1 MLKNKKTPFHIQLS
15 YLFAA
20 LIIVFGLALDTLLFE
35 KMRQILLVEIDAQY
49 ELIGQKVVNSV
60 ISVYERAKV
69 QTQLLA
75 HHDDLT
81 HANTLHQRLNF
92 LPYLTTAI
100 DSSDATIA
108 AYVAYPNGDYFAVRE
123 WTETEI
129 MRKRFNAPP
138 KTAWLVESISKD
150 SDKNSKG
157 WTATILFL
165 DEMRNE
171 LARVSRTDIAFDA
184 RTRAWY
190 QLAMQHKADEVA
202 GTDPYYFKADGMLGF
217 SYATRATDQADTAIV
232 GVDIEISELADI
244 LEHGKGTPSSRIAL
258 LTHDGGVLA
267 LQSGNGEPYIPAPVI
282 NSDGDYS
289 LPKLKS
295 QNAPVLFQLFQKDQI
310 TILGSHLVH
319 QRGGDWESFNA
330 EIQIPN
336 GNPLHLL
343 ITSPH
348 SELLANITRLR
359 HQTLLLSLLVGLLG
373 IALTVYFSRFASK
386 PLKRLADAA
395 AAIAHFD
402 FSQPINIQSNIT
414 EIDDLAS
421 AMERMKS
428 TIRSFLELSVSLASE
443 SNIDDLLARVLN
455 ELSSVVGSKK
465 GILYLYQPQQQS
477 LQPAYYKSSLS
488 SQLSAADFKAIPIND
503 ASHPIAAAC
512 ANQCKIVT
520 MQAEQRAVWF
530 GSHEEL
536 KNEKN
541 LIAIPLIDR
550 NANLVGAIGLM
561 MEDAEID
568 LGRQKM
574 AEAISGSA
582 AVAIEN
588 QLLIHEQKVL
598 LEAFI
603 QLIAG
608 AIDAKSP
615 YTGGHCQRVPVLT
628 KMLAAAACNEK
639 TGEFADF
646 ALSDSAWEQL
656 HIAAWLH
663 DCGKVTTPE
672 YVVDKA
678 TKLESLT
685 DRIHEIRMRF
695 EVLKRDAEIARLK
708 AVAQGANQLEQQLL
722 YNEKIAQLNDE
733 FAFVASCNEGG
744 EFLDA
749 QKIERLNLIAQHTWH
764 RTLSDRIGVSHEEK
778 TRQDATPEAA
788 LPAIEQLLADKP
800 EHLIKRGAREQ
811 IAPDNPWGFKVDV
824 PTYLYNR
831 GELHN
836 LTVSRGT
843 LTEEERFKI
852 NEHIIQT
859 IIMLEKLP
867 FPRHLSQ
874 VPEIAGGHHE
884 KMDGSGYPKKLSKD
898 QMSLPARMMAI
909 ADIFEALTAADRPY
923 KSGKKLSEA
932 LKIMHM
938 MQKDHHIDS
947 ALFSLFLRSRVY
959 LDYAHQFMNPDQI
972 DEVDIGMYV

>member
-15 YLFAA
+15 YLFAT

-35 KMRQILLVEIDAQY
+35 KMRQILLVEVDSQY

-60 ISVYERAKV
+60 LNVYERAKV
-69 QTQLLA
+69 QAQLLA
-75 HHDDLT
+75 RHDLS
-81 HANTLHQRLNF
+81 HAENLQQRLIF
-92 LPYLTTAI
+92 VPYLTTAI

-123 WTETEI
+123 WTETDI

-138 KTAWLVESISKD
+138 KTAWLVENIAKQD
-150 SDKNSKG
+150 QT
-157 WTATILFL
+157 WTATILYL
-165 DEMRNE
+165 DESRNE
-171 LARVSRTDIAFDA
+171 LARVTRTDIAFDA

-190 QLAMQHKADEVA
+190 QLALQRKADEVV
-202 GTDPYYFKADGMLGF
+202 GTDPYYFHADGMLGF
-217 SYATRATDQADTAIV
+217 SYATKVTDQPNSAIV
-232 GVDIEISELADI
+232 GVDIEISELASV
-244 LEHGKGTPSSRIAL
+244 LEHGKGSPSSRIAL
-258 LTHDGGVLA
+258 LTHNGDVLA
-267 LQSGNGEPYIPAPVI
+267 LQAGNGDPYMPAPVI
-282 NSDGDYS
+282 DSEGKYS
-289 LPKLKS
+289 LPNLKS
-295 QNAPVLFQLFQKDQI
+295 QNAPILFKLFQADQL
-310 TILGSHLVH
+310 TIQGSHLVRH
-319 QRGGDWESFNA
+319 MGEDWESFNA

-359 HQTLLLSLLVGLLG
+359 QQTLLLSALVVLLG
-373 IALTVYFSRFASK
+373 IGLTVYFSRFASK

-395 AAIAHFD
+395 ASIAHFD
-402 FSQPINIQSNIT
+402 FSQPINVQSNIT
-414 EIDDLAS
+414 EIDDLAT
-421 AMERMKS
+421 AMVHMKS
-428 TIRSFLELSVSLASE
+428 TIRSFLELSVSLSSE
-443 SNIDDLLARVLN
+443 TDIDDLLARVLD
-455 ELSSVVGSKK
+455 ELSSVIGSEK
-465 GILYLYQPQQQS
+465 GVLYLYQPQQKM
-477 LQPAYYKSSLS
+477 LQAAYYKSSQA
-488 SQLSAADFKAIPIND
+488 SQLSASDFKEIDIND
-503 ASHPIAAAC
+503 LSHPIALAC
-512 ANQCKIVT
+512 GSQCHIAT
-520 MQAEQRAVWF
+520 MQPEQCAMWF
-530 GSHEEL
+530 GHHEEL
-536 KNEKN
+536 KNERN

-561 MEDAEID
+561 MKEGDID

-588 QLLIHEQKVL
+588 QLLIHEQKAL

-628 KMLAAAACNEK
+628 KMLAAAACQEK

-646 ALSDSAWEQL
+646 DLSGNEWEQL

-695 EVLKRDAEIARLK
+695 EVLKRDAEIIRLT
-708 AVAQGANQLEQQLL
+708 AVSRGSNQLEQQLIFD
-722 YNEKIAQLNDE
+722 EKIAQLNDD

-744 EFLDA
+744 EYLDPA
-749 QKIERLNLIAQHTWH
+749 KIERLKRIAQQTWQK
-764 RTLSDRIGVSHEEK
+764 TLSDRIGISHEEK
-778 TRQDATPEAA
+778 IRKDRTPEAI
-788 LPAIEQLLADKP
+788 LPATENLLADQP
-800 EHLIKRGAREQ
+800 DHLIARSERDQ

-824 PTYLYNR
+824 PDYLYNR

-836 LTVSRGT
+836 LTISRGT
-843 LTEEERFKI
+843 LTAEERFKI

-884 KMDGSGYPKKLSKD
+884 KMDGTGYPKRLFKE

-932 LKIMHM
+932 LQIMHL
-938 MQKDHHIDS
+938 MQKDNHIDS
-947 ALFSLFLRSRVY
+947 ALFRLFLRSGVY
-959 LDYAHQFMNPDQI
+959 LDYAKRFMNPDQI
-972 DEVDIGMYV
+972 DEVDIGLYV